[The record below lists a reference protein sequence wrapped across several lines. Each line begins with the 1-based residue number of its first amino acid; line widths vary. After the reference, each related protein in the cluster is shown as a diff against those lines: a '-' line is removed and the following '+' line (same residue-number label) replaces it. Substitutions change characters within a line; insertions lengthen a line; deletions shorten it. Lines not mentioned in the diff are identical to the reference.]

1 MGYVHCYFIS
11 VMYYEGIFCTR
22 KTKGAILNPNF
33 NIIED
38 FLIKKPLKG
47 GNSDEF
53 RWRLLII
60 KN

>member
-1 MGYVHCYFIS
+1 MFIVILSQSCNTREYF
-11 VMYYEGIFCTR
+11 VQER
-22 KTKGAILNPNF
+22 PKGAILNPNF